1 MTKNEI
7 LAFAQQAGE
16 ELIKTMEAEYSEKV
30 DYVDLFLLR
39 QGEYNER
46 LAAILNSKGIFNPD
60 LFILFLETNKSQL
73 VNYFG
78 GYHYEKLQRKSFKR
92 A

>member
-16 ELIKTMEAEYSEKV
+16 EIIKTMEAEYSEKV

-39 QGEYNER
+39 QCEYNER
-46 LAAILNSKGIFNPD
+46 LAVILNSKGI
-60 LFILFLETNKSQL
+60 ETKIQSGF
-73 VNYFG
+73 VYIIFG
-78 GYHYEKLQRKSFKR
+78 NEQIAVG
-92 A
+92 

>member
-16 ELIKTMEAEYSEKV
+16 ELTKTMEAEYSDKV
-30 DYVDLFLLR
+30 DYIDLFLSR

-46 LAAILNSKGIFNPD
+46 LAAIFNSKGI
-60 LFILFLETNKSQL
+60 ETKIQSGF
-73 VNYFG
+73 VYIIFG
-78 GYHYEKLQRKSFKR
+78 NEQIAVG
-92 A
+92 

>member
-16 ELIKTMEAEYSEKV
+16 EIIKTMEAEYSEKV

-39 QGEYNER
+39 QCEYNER
-46 LAAILNSKGIFNPD
+46 LAAILNSKGI
-60 LFILFLETNKSQL
+60 ETKIQSGF
-73 VNYFG
+73 VYIIFG
-78 GYHYEKLQRKSFKR
+78 NEQIAVG
-92 A
+92 

>member
-16 ELIKTMEAEYSEKV
+16 ELTKTMEAEYSEKV

-46 LAAILNSKGIFNPD
+46 LAAILNSKGI
-60 LFILFLETNKSQL
+60 ETKIQSGF
-73 VNYFG
+73 VYIIFG
-78 GYHYEKLQRKSFKR
+78 NEQIAVG
-92 A
+92 

>member
-16 ELIKTMEAEYSEKV
+16 ELTKTMEAEYSEKV
-30 DYVDLFLLR
+30 DYVDLCLLR

-46 LAAILNSKGIFNPD
+46 LAAILNSKGI
-60 LFILFLETNKSQL
+60 ETKIQSGF
-73 VNYFG
+73 VYIIFG
-78 GYHYEKLQRKSFKR
+78 NEQIAVG
-92 A
+92 

>member
-16 ELIKTMEAEYSEKV
+16 ELIKTMEAEYSHGYQEKV

-46 LAAILNSKGIFNPD
+46 LAAILNSKGI
-60 LFILFLETNKSQL
+60 ETKIQSGF
-73 VNYFG
+73 VYIIFG
-78 GYHYEKLQRKSFKR
+78 NEQIAVG
-92 A
+92 

>member
-16 ELIKTMEAEYSEKV
+16 ELIKTMEAEYSDKV
-30 DYVDLFLLR
+30 DYIDLFLSR

-46 LAAILNSKGIFNPD
+46 LSAILNSKGI
-60 LFILFLETNKSQL
+60 ETKIQSGFVYIIFENEQIA
-73 VNYFG
+73 VG
-78 GYHYEKLQRKSFKR
+78 
-92 A
+92 

>member
-39 QGEYNER
+39 QGEDNER
-46 LAAILNSKGIFNPD
+46 LAAILNSKGI
-60 LFILFLETNKSQL
+60 ETKIQSGFVYIIFENEQIA
-73 VNYFG
+73 VG
-78 GYHYEKLQRKSFKR
+78 
-92 A
+92 